1 MTGGGPPRRLKSL
14 IFIAWTAVANAQR
27 LGAPPWARRVAL
39 AAPSRV
45 AAGVDCSSWDGDPVG
60 CSGCVATG
68 ECVYNERTSLCET
81 VADTE
86 KCPAGDFGPTGGSEE
101 CDLEDLKCEMFSN
114 ECLGCADECSDGG
127 FERCADVLAICGI
140 GKDLGEHHDDALA
153 VVAADEEKF
162 GGEHPCAATPCLE
175 GKFKKCAMAVEAWCA
190 PVATGG
196 VFPNGDPEVSPGV
209 RGTLSSGARPK
220 PLSIFVGRA
229 RDDVHRRGLL
239 GVHEEPA
246 RERRRRR

>member
-1 MTGGGPPRRLKSL
+1 MIDAGSTAKTTGGGPPRLLKSL

-39 AAPSRV
+39 AAQ
-45 AAGVDCSSWDGDPVG
+45 
-60 CSGCVATG
+60 
-68 ECVYNERTSLCET
+68 
-81 VADTE
+81 
-86 KCPAGDFGPTGGSEE
+86 

-220 PLSIFVGRA
+220 PLSLFVGRA